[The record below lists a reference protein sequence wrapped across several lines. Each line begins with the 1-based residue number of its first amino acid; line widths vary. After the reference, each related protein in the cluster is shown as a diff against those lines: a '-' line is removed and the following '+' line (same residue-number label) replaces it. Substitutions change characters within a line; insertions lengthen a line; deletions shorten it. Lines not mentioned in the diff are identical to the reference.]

1 MVATSPILAGLSCL
15 AAAAAPARGPG
26 GGPAGR
32 SSEPAGGTALVV
44 GKLLSMDEEDRVYN
58 PGLILMREGK
68 IEYAGEPREVP
79 EGYEVREERTL
90 WAWPGMVDLH
100 SHVHGN
106 GRDLNDMV
114 KPLNPELRASPTLDP
129 FDERIGVATAAGV
142 TTLFGIP
149 GSGTSI
155 SGFGVIYKTKREDP
169 GYHDMIVRD
178 PGGMKVAQNFN
189 PQRGGG
195 DVGSTWSGLAFNLEH
210 LNDRVTNLAEGDEVP
225 WQLENL
231 VKVHR
236 RELPMLIHCASAEGV
251 AAVVRMWKVR
261 YGTECVVSHGS
272 WDGWMAAGY
281 AAEHGVPV
289 NHGPRTA
296 NLNTARREGR
306 VVGGAAE
313 YTAAGVPNFSLNTDA
328 PVIPQELLFLQ
339 GSMSARYGADAYQMV
354 RAVTSNPAL
363 SFQLAERVGSLEA
376 GKDAD
381 VVLSTGDPLDPRSRV
396 ELVYID
402 GELEYSIANDGQVF

>member
-1 MVATSPILAGLSCL
+1 MVATSTITAGLLSL
-15 AAAAAPARGPG
+15 IAASSG
-26 GGPAGR
+26 
-32 SSEPAGGTALVV
+32 SESEPVGTALVV
-44 GKLLSMDEEDRVYN
+44 GKLLTMDEADRVFD

-68 IEYAGEPREVP
+68 VEYIGKPREIP
-79 EGYEVREERTL
+79 EGYEVVEKRKL
-90 WAWPGMVDLH
+90 WAWPGLIDLH
-100 SHVHGN
+100 SHIHGT

-114 KPLNPELRASPTLDP
+114 KPLNPELRASSTFDP
-129 FDERIGVATAAGV
+129 FDKRIGVATAAGV

-155 SGFGVIYKTKREDP
+155 SGFGLVYKTKRDKP
-169 GYHDMIVRD
+169 GYEGMVVRD

-189 PQRGGG
+189 PQRGAG
-195 DVGSTWSGLAFNLEH
+195 DVGNSWCGLAFNLEH
-210 LNDRVTNLAEGDEVP
+210 LNDRVANLVERDSEMN

-231 VKVHR
+231 AQVHR
-236 RELPMLIHCASAEGV
+236 GELPVLIHCASAEGV

-272 WDGWMAAGY
+272 WDGWMAAGF
-281 AAEHGVPV
+281 AAKHDVPV
-289 NHGPRTA
+289 NHGPRT
-296 NLNTARREGR
+296 LNMMSARREDR

-328 PVIPQELLFLQ
+328 PVIAQEYLFLQ
-339 GSMSARYGADAYQMV
+339 GSMSARHGADAYQML
-354 RAVTSNPAL
+354 RAITTHPAL
-363 SFQLAERVGSLEA
+363 SFQLAERVGSLRV

-396 ELVYID
+396 EFVYID
-402 GELEYSIANDGQVF
+402 GRLEYSIADDGQVF